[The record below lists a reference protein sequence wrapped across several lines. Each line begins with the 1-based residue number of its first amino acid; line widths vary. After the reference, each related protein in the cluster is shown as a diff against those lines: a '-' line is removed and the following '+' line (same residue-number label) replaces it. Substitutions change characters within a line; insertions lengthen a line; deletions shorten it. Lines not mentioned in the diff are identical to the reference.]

1 MRSGRNGS
9 QLGLDPPLPL
19 GYDHSVTDRRPDIP
33 ELREQIDRIDS
44 EILRLLNRRAE
55 VVLAVGQ
62 RKTEQQLDY
71 HAPQREAQI
80 YARLSAEHHGP
91 FPAHAVRPVFRE
103 IISACLSLEHP
114 LRVAYL
120 GPRATFSHLAAM
132 EQFGLSAQLLGMR
145 SIAEVF
151 AEVEKHNANFGVVP
165 VENSTEGVVSHT
177 LDLFVD
183 SPLLICGEVVVEAAL
198 HLLSKAPSLAEIRQ
212 IYSHPHALA
221 ESRKWLEMNLP
232 HVPVIETSST
242 GAAAETAASEP
253 GAAAI
258 SSELAASLYD
268 LRVLQRRIEDH
279 PNNFTRFLV
288 IGKTETPATGA
299 DKTSIL
305 FSIKDRVGA
314 LHRMLVPFAERR
326 INLTKIESRPQK
338 KKLWE
343 YVFYIDL
350 EGHRSE
356 PRVQEALA
364 ALQPDCIF
372 LKVLGSYP
380 QAARSGEG

>member
-1 MRSGRNGS
+1 
-9 QLGLDPPLPL
+9 
-19 GYDHSVTDRRPDIP
+19 VTDQRLDIP
-33 ELREQIDRIDS
+33 ELRERIDRIDS
-44 EILRLLNRRAE
+44 EILRLLNRRADL
-55 VVLAVGQ
+55 VLSVGR
-62 RKTEQQLDY
+62 RKTEQRLDY
-71 HAPQREAQI
+71 HVPQREEQI
-80 YARLSAEHHGP
+80 YARLSSENPGP
-91 FPAHAVRPVFRE
+91 FPAQAVRPVFRE

-120 GPRATFSHLAAM
+120 GPRATFSHLAAL
-132 EQFGLSAQLLGMR
+132 ERFGLSAQFVGMR

-151 AEVEKHNANFGVVP
+151 AEVEKGNADFGVVP

-183 SPLLICGEVVVEAAL
+183 SPLQICGEVVVEAAL
-198 HLLSKAPSLAEIRQ
+198 HLMSHAASLAEIRQ

-221 ESRKWLEMNLP
+221 EARKWLERHLP
-232 HVPVIETSST
+232 NVPVVETSST

-253 GAAAI
+253 GAAAV

-288 IGKTETPATGA
+288 IGKTATPATGA

-338 KKLWE
+338 KKVWE

-350 EGHRSE
+350 EGHLSE
-356 PRVQEALA
+356 ARVQEALA
-364 ALQPDCIF
+364 SLQPDCIF
-372 LKVLGSYP
+372 LKLLGSYP
-380 QAARSGEG
+380 QAARASEP

>member
-1 MRSGRNGS
+1 MTD
-9 QLGLDPPLPL
+9 QGL
-19 GYDHSVTDRRPDIP
+19 DIP
-33 ELREQIDRIDS
+33 ELRGQIDRIDS
-44 EILRLLNRRAE
+44 EVLRLLNRRAE
-55 VVLAVGQ
+55 LVLEVGR
-62 RKTEQQLDY
+62 RKTEQRLEY
-71 HAPQREAQI
+71 HVPQREEQI
-80 YARLSAEHHGP
+80 YARLSTENPGP
-91 FPAHAVRPVFRE
+91 FPAQAVRPVFRE

-132 EQFGLSAQLLGMR
+132 ERFGLSAQFVGLR
-145 SIAEVF
+145 TIAEVF
-151 AEVEKHNANFGVVP
+151 AEVEKGNADFGVVP

-177 LDLFVD
+177 LDLLLD
-183 SPLLICGEVVVEAAL
+183 SPLQICGEVVVEATL
-198 HLLSKAPSLAEIRQ
+198 HLLSQATQLSEVRQ

-221 ESRKWLEMNLP
+221 EARKWLERHLP
-232 HVPVIETSST
+232 NVPVVETSST

-288 IGKTETPATGA
+288 VGKAATPATAA

-338 KKLWE
+338 QKVWE
-343 YVFYIDL
+343 YVFYIDF
-350 EGHRSE
+350 EGHVSE

-364 ALQPDCIF
+364 SLQPDCIF

-380 QAARSGEG
+380 QAARTGEL